1 MEFTEQT
8 LYLWF
13 ENYKKYK
20 EYYNNKRI
28 MESGVLNSEFIKQHI
43 QRETEL
49 ENKIEELERKLN
61 KKSEISILNDPT
73 DLKERLLLK
82 LASCM
87 SVSLNDNYYDDGI
100 GSLNTKYYVP
110 GYKVSISAVLSESE
124 YDLLKQLNESL
135 RKNYDSITSV
145 FNYE

>member
-1 MEFTEQT
+1 
-8 LYLWF
+8 
-13 ENYKKYK
+13 
-20 EYYNNKRI
+20 

-61 KKSEISILNDPT
+61 KKSEISILNDPN

-110 GYKVSISAVLSESE
+110 GYQISISAVLSEPE

-145 FNYE
+145 FFK